1 MIRVHQ
7 IFESLPLLILA
18 CGYVLARLRE
28 RKPGNHFPRGLAF
41 GVVGTAIAA
50 SLGEEAY
57 EGAAAISAHAATT
70 FSFATNGVPHYPMM
84 FQFSGSVFFSTAS
97 LWVLMAGVFF
107 CATSPLVRVRLS
119 RVFLM
124 QGILLGMI
132 QTHSMPLFL
141 GLAAVLI
148 LGLINS
154 VRYHSKS
161 LHDDDRGALRSTA
174 FTVYQSIGLLA
185 LGVSLVLRALEYFAV
200 VPCTSTLIGL
210 DIACLCLAAGVI
222 AGLFPFH
229 GWVLPFL
236 GSPRTSVFL
245 PMICVQL
252 GVLFLLRIYA
262 PIASIPSKWEPLL
275 LGSAVIGLL
284 YAAVLFFAEQR
295 LKRIPGYLYLSH
307 ISLMAMT
314 IAGLGNVGVMSSMLD
329 AVNVLLSILGLLGV
343 CAVLTSRFGVR
354 GVKAPTGLGTF
365 FPELAVCYLVC
376 VLSLVGFP
384 GTLGFIE
391 EEVMMGEGIGHH
403 NILVAIFAVAVTLNG
418 FSSFRLFARVF
429 YGQTGMGR
437 DPETALLMRE
447 RLVIYGI
454 VTLIVVNGFAPSYV
468 VDLITKLSS

>member
-1 MIRVHQ
+1 MKMVHQ
-7 IFESLPLLILA
+7 IFESLPLVILT
-18 CGYVLARLRE
+18 CGYVLARFRE
-28 RKPGNHFPRGLAF
+28 RKPSNHFPRGLAF

-50 SLGEEAY
+50 SLGEEVY
-57 EGAAAISAHAATT
+57 EGSEAISAHAATV
-70 FSFATNGVPHYPMM
+70 FSFVRNGMPHYPMM
-84 FQFSGSVFFSTAS
+84 LQFSGSVFFSTAS
-97 LWVLMAGVFF
+97 LWILMAGVFF

-132 QTHSMPLFL
+132 QTHNMSLFL
-141 GLAAVLI
+141 VLAAVLI

-161 LHDDDRGALRSTA
+161 LHDDERGAVRSSA
-174 FTVYQSIGLLA
+174 FTAYQSIALLA
-185 LGVSLVLRALEYFAV
+185 LGICLSLRALDYWAI
-200 VPCTSTLIGL
+200 VPCTSTLIVV
-210 DIACLCLAAGVI
+210 DIACLCVASAVI
-222 AGLFPFH
+222 TGLFPFH

-262 PIASIPSKWEPLL
+262 PIAAIPSSGEPVLL
-275 LGSAVIGLL
+275 ASAVIGLL

-429 YGQTGMGR
+429 YGQTVMGR

-447 RLVIYGI
+447 RIVIYGI
-454 VTLIVVNGFAPSYV
+454 VTLIVLNGLAPSHL
-468 VDLITKLSS
+468 VDLIIKLSS